1 MRRGRRAVQAP
12 SEAAVGVGM
21 LRPSWSR
28 ATVLAALLLALAACG
43 PGHSQEL
50 TVEVVRQLPHD
61 PGAFTQG
68 LLLHDGLLYES
79 TGLVGRSSL
88 RSVAPETGEVVRQR
102 DIPAPYFAEG
112 LALVDD
118 ELLQLTYRA
127 GKLFRWDRDT
137 FEPRGEQAYTGEGW
151 GLCYDGEWLWMTD
164 GTAELE
170 RRDPRTFEV
179 TRSVSVERDGKR
191 LALLN
196 ELECVDGAVYAN
208 VWKTDEIVRIDPASG
223 KVTATIDASP
233 LRALLPGDLVI
244 DAVLNG
250 IAYDA
255 DRDLFLVTG
264 KLWPS
269 LFEVRFVP
277 VSEDRR

>member
-1 MRRGRRAVQAP
+1 MRRALAP
-12 SEAAVGVGM
+12 RLASALIIAC
-21 LRPSWSR
+21 
-28 ATVLAALLLALAACG
+28 ATLVLAACAPAR
-43 PGHSQEL
+43 SQEL
-50 TVEVVRQLPHD
+50 TVEVVRVLPHD

-88 RSVAPETGEVVRQR
+88 RQVALETGEVIRQR
-102 DIPAPYFAEG
+102 DIPPPYFAEG
-112 LALVDD
+112 LELVAD

-127 GKLFRWDRDT
+127 GKLFRWDLQT
-137 FEPRGEQAYTGEGW
+137 FEPRGEQEYDGEGW

-164 GTAELE
+164 GSATLTK
-170 RRDPRTFEV
+170 RDPQTFAVADEV
-179 TRSVSVERDGKR
+179 TVLRGGQPVVR
-191 LALLN
+191 LN
-196 ELECVDGAVYAN
+196 ELECVGTAVYAN
-208 VWKTDEIVRIDPASG
+208 VWLTDEIVRIDKASG
-223 KVTATIDASP
+223 TVEATIDASS
-233 LRALLPGDLVI
+233 LRTDLPPNLGG

-255 DRDLFLVTG
+255 ERELFIVTG

-277 VSEDRR
+277 KGE